1 MQRITRCTRSWRF
14 LARLEFT
21 VIALVFACSL
31 SPHAEGACGDPATA
45 IHDIQGS
52 GLASPLVGQTVEVE
66 GIVTGDFQNT
76 IGDTPPGL
84 GGFFVQTADAEWD
97 ADPLTSEGIFVY
109 DNGFG
114 VDVEP
119 GERVRVAGTVAER
132 FGQTAITLVT
142 SVSVCSSG
150 NPLSAASLTLP
161 DDALAGDGLEYFE
174 GMLVTFPGTLYVVEH
189 YYLWRY
195 GQVELAVE
203 GRLDTPTNIAE
214 PGAPALALTE
224 LYERLRITLDDGK
237 GAQNVAPVPYLG
249 PDGTLRAGDT
259 VTGLTGVLDYDF
271 GRFRI
276 QPTEPVTFQ
285 RANERPAAPPDT
297 GGALRVA
304 SMNVFNYFT
313 TLNVRGAN
321 TVEEFARQRVK
332 VIAALIAMDAD
343 ILALIEIENNGT
355 GPGSALADLCDGLN
369 MVAGAGTYSVLDP
382 GVSPIGTDAIM
393 VAMLYRSAAVTPA
406 GSTAILDSSV
416 DPLFLDTQN
425 RPSLAQAFEDNATGE
440 RFTVVVNHLR
450 SRGSDCDAL
459 GDPDLGDGQGNCNVT
474 RTNAV
479 TALVNWLATDPVG
492 SETGAVLVLGDMNA
506 YLEEDPIKAL
516 EAGGLENLL
525 TLTKLSAPYSYIF
538 DGQAGLLD
546 HAFASMEL
554 LPYVTGA
561 GVWHINA
568 DEPVILDY
576 NTEFGRPPELYSPA
590 PYRSSDHDP
599 VIVGLDFSF
608 EPLIPGD
615 INGDGKVDAVDV
627 QLVINAALDID
638 IEGLDADVNGD
649 SEVNAVDVQLVINAA
664 LA

>member
-1 MQRITRCTRSWRF
+1 MQRITRRVRSWGF
-14 LARLEFT
+14 LAKLNT
-21 VIALVFACSL
+21 TGIALVLSCSL

-45 IHDIQGS
+45 IHAIQGS
-52 GLASPLVGQTVEVE
+52 GLTSPLVGQTVEVE
-66 GIVTGDFQNT
+66 GVVTGDFQT
-76 IGDTPPGL
+76 VTQL
-84 GGFFVQTADAEWD
+84 SGFFIQAPDAEWD

-109 DNGFG
+109 DSAFG

-119 GERVRVAGTVAER
+119 GDRVRVAGTVAER
-132 FGQTAITLVT
+132 FGQTAITAVT

-150 NPLSAASLTLP
+150 NPFSAASLTLP

-189 YYLWRY
+189 YYLGRY

-214 PGAPALALTE
+214 PGGPALALTE
-224 LYERLRITLDDGK
+224 LYEWLRITLDDGK
-237 GAQNVAPVPYLG
+237 GTQNVVPVPYLG

-271 GRFRI
+271 GGFRI

-285 RANERPAAPPDT
+285 RANERPAAPPNP

-321 TVEEFARQRVK
+321 TEQELTRQRDK
-332 VIAALIAMDAD
+332 IIAALFAMDAD
-343 ILALIEIENNGT
+343 IYALIEIENNGT
-355 GPGSALADLCDGLN
+355 GPGSALADLCNSLN
-369 MVAGAGTYSVLDP
+369 AVAGAGTYSVLDP
-382 GVSPIGTDAIM
+382 GVSPLGADAIM
-393 VAMLYRSAAVTPA
+393 VAMLYRPAAVTPV
-406 GSTAILDSSV
+406 GSAAILDSSV

-474 RTNAV
+474 RTNAA
-479 TALVNWLATDPVG
+479 TALVNWLATDPTG
-492 SETGAVLVLGDMNA
+492 SETGAVLLLGDLNA

-561 GVWHINA
+561 EVWHINA

-576 NTEFGRPPELYSPA
+576 NTEFGRPPELYSPT

-599 VIVGLDFSF
+599 VIVGLDFSI

-615 INGDGKVDAVDV
+615 INRDGKVDAVDV
-627 QLVINAALDID
+627 QLVINAVLDID
-638 IEGLDADVNGD
+638 IEGLDADVNDDG
-649 SEVNAVDVQLVINAA
+649 EVNAVDVQLVINAA